1 MELLVEKPKVRLFYC
16 DITEQEVD
24 AIMNAANPNLMEGGV
39 DGAIRRKV
47 EPRINEEC
55 RRIRET
61 MWPGGLLTGSVV
73 ITSGGVT

>member
-1 MELLVEKPKVRLFYC
+1 MELLVGKAKVRLFYG

-24 AIMNAANPNLMEGGV
+24 AIVNAANPILMEGGV
-39 DGAIRRKV
+39 DDTIRRKG

-61 MWPGGLLTGSVV
+61 MWL
-73 ITSGGVT
+73 GVS